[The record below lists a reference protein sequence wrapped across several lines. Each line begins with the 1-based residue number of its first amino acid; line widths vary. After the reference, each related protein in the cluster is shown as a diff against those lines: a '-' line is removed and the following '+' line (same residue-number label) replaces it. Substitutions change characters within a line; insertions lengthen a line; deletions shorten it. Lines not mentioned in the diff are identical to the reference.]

1 LIDHQACFE
10 NNAAPNRA
18 RRCPFMTPRDGVTGE
33 RPIYFRPA
41 TGSWTGMCG
50 EELMTLVLPSE

>member
-1 LIDHQACFE
+1 
-10 NNAAPNRA
+10 
-18 RRCPFMTPRDGVTGE
+18 MTPRDGVTGE